1 MTTPY
6 DGPHFPPPADISGA
20 QARAYEERIVR
31 LLEDAM
37 APWLKSV
44 ELRGE
49 RPDTE
54 IVIRLVDGAYKFDLW
69 KPEYPTD
76 GAANY
81 GHLQEAVSVAGCI
94 CSDWT
99 AGDLNPLEPDAGST

>member
-6 DGPHFPPPADISGA
+6 DDPHFQPPADISGA
-20 QARAYEERIVR
+20 EARAYEERIVR

-49 RPDTE
+49 RPETE
-54 IVIRLVDGAYKFDLW
+54 IVIRLADSVYTFALW
-69 KPEYPTD
+69 KSEYPTD
-76 GAANY
+76 GAAQH
-81 GHLQEAVSVAGCI
+81 GHLQEAASVAGWI
-94 CSDWT
+94 YSDWT
-99 AGDLNPLEPDAGST
+99 AGDLDPLEPDADST